1 MLGKDQQAQV
11 FIFFKHFEREGQSI
25 GGETFKMEKSIAQF
39 LKVVLPVLNAGCI
52 DVIEKGDHSI
62 FVGVVVN
69 TVVNKQPETRC
80 DEATLWM
87 LGLGEKVFLRGLI
100 FATL

>member
-1 MLGKDQQAQV
+1 
-11 FIFFKHFEREGQSI
+11 
-25 GGETFKMEKSIAQF
+25 MEESIAQF

-69 TVVNKQPETRC
+69 AVVNKQPETRC